1 MNAKQLIKILKKQ
14 KNSTI
19 AITSRDLTEITVRFQ
34 QLETG
39 EWFIVLEGS
48 KPSNNDQ
55 PLTNNSTNQQNI
67 IDKDK

>member
-39 EWFIVLEGS
+39 EWFIVLEG
-48 KPSNNDQ
+48 NR

-67 IDKDK
+67 IDKNE